1 LRCPRNLP
9 MRCQPPLA
17 SPAQIGHSCVVRL
30 VISIEPSRMPNGGLA
45 RLGPAC
51 RPAWQW
57 RLVTGRCTR
66 FHRAH
71 EQTEP
76 EGRGCANERL
86 ADSRPH
92 TVRGFEPARGGITSC
107 RPPGIPGAGFVLAQ
121 EFEGV
126 MT

>member
-1 LRCPRNLP
+1 MRGIATRDWPR
-9 MRCQPPLA
+9 A
-17 SPAQIGHSCVVRL
+17 VA
-30 VISIEPSRMPNGGLA
+30 PNGGLA

-51 RPAWQW
+51 RAAWQW

-86 ADSRPH
+86 ADSHPR
-92 TVRGFEPARGGITSC
+92 TVRGFEPASGGITSC

>member
-1 LRCPRNLP
+1 
-9 MRCQPPLA
+9 MA
-17 SPAQIGHSCVVRL
+17 SIVTGLEPESAQS
-30 VISIEPSRMPNGGLA
+30 GGFLA
-45 RLGPAC
+45 RSGRGC
-51 RPAWQW
+51 RPEWQW

-66 FHRAH
+66 FHRAD

-76 EGRGCANERL
+76 EGRGCANGRL
-86 ADSRPH
+86 ADSRPR
-92 TVRGFEPARGGITSC
+92 TVRGVEPARGGITSC